1 MLKYEQEL
9 FYHQQAGV
17 DFLSRRSAAM
27 LADEMG
33 LGKSRQA
40 LVAAARLNAKNF
52 VQRILILCPAAV
64 RYAWG
69 EELGKLALT
78 EFSFSYVS
86 YGPKQGTFVKMRSVN
101 EGKPLEVCVA
111 SYGLMRLDKETA
123 RINHI
128 KNFYNWC
135 VEKDTILICDESSF
149 LKSKDAKQTQGVTEV
164 SQACKYR
171 WLLTGTPVVNSP
183 IDLWSQGVVMSG
195 GKPDGP
201 IKGFKNFFSFRA
213 RYFFMS
219 GFKMKEPFI
228 IDEKL
233 PELQQKFKPFVL
245 RREKFDCLNLPPKSW
260 TIREVPL
267 TKETW
272 KIYQELKREALLSL
286 PDTETYPEPN
296 AAIRILRLCQITS
309 GHVGMGSQAES
320 DMPTTIKDIS
330 AEKLLWFMKDA
341 FEGELSQQKNLIVWC
356 RWRRERERLATFI
369 SARKDVEVYQI
380 YGGQS
385 EKVRSEAING
395 FQEENATSWK
405 RKFFLAQQAAGAY
418 GITLTAAH
426 TAVYMSNDFSYVTR
440 IQSEDRPHRIGQEH
454 AVLYVDILATGPDG
468 QHTTDH
474 HVCNVLKAKKNLATL
489 TCSAWRRMLEED

>member
-17 DFLSRRSAAM
+17 DFLSRRPAAM

-40 LVAAARLNAKNF
+40 LVAAARLHTRGLA
-52 VQRILILCPAAV
+52 QRVLILCPAAV

-69 EELGKLALT
+69 EELGKLVNSGFT
-78 EFSFSYVS
+78 PTYVS
-86 YGPKQGTFVKMRSVN
+86 YSPKD
-101 EGKPLEVCVA
+101 GKLKILTNTPKCLEVCVA
-111 SYGLMRLDKETA
+111 SYGLMRLDKDTA

-128 KNFYNWC
+128 KNLYNWC
-135 VEKDTILICDESSF
+135 VAKDTILICDESSF

-183 IDLWSQGVVMSG
+183 IDLWSQGVVMGG

-201 IKGFKNFFSFRA
+201 IKGFKNFYSFRA

-245 RREKFDCLNLPPKSW
+245 RREKFDCLDLPPKAW

-267 TKETW
+267 AKETW
-272 KIYQELKREALLSL
+272 KIYQELKKEALLAL
-286 PDTETYPEPN
+286 PDKEILPEPN
-296 AAIRILRLCQITS
+296 AATRLLRLCQLTS
-309 GHVGMGSQAES
+309 GHVGIGSMAGTN
-320 DMPTTIKDIS
+320 MPFSMEDVS
-330 AEKLLWFMKDA
+330 AEKLLWFIKDA
-341 FEGELSQQKNLIVWC
+341 FDGELSQQQHLVVWC
-356 RWRRERERLATFI
+356 RWRRERERLAKMI
-369 SARKDVEVYQI
+369 SVKDSVEI
-380 YGGQS
+380 HELYGGQT
-385 EKVRSEAING
+385 EANRSIAISN
-395 FQEENATSWK
+395 FQEKGYK

-440 IQSEDRPHRIGQEH
+440 IQSEDRLHRIGQEH
-454 AVLYVDILATGPDG
+454 AVLYLDVLATGPDG
-468 QHTTDH
+468 QRTTDH
-474 HVCNVLKAKKNLATL
+474 HVRDVLKEKKDLATL
-489 TCSAWRRMLEED
+489 TCSAWRRMLEES